1 MRIITRLVKP
11 HIRFHKSGLIE
22 VLSPAAKI
30 IGLCN
35 YDSISFVIDDN
46 GNLYI
51 QKDPDGI
58 RPFSVKGNH
67 YRFHCS
73 NVTNNVYR
81 LPDIKGKDLF
91 KPSLSFRLGATEN
104 ERTPIITRRII
115 GPDQ

>member
-22 VLSPAAKI
+22 ILSPAAKI
-30 IGLCN
+30 IGLRN
-35 YDSISFVIDDN
+35 YDSI
-46 GNLYI
+46 
-51 QKDPDGI
+51 
-58 RPFSVKGNH
+58 
-67 YRFHCS
+67 S

-115 GPDQ
+115 EPDQ